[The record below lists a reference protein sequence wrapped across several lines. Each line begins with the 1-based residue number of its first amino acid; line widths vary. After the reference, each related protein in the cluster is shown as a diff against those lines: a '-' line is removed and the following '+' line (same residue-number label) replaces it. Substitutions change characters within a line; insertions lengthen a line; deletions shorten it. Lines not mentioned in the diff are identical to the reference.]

1 MTWTVFDTTFNEEV
15 YDFQPLLTVILEK
28 PWAEQSPQCQEA
40 LTKLLAAVRQ
50 SPESVRM
57 VNQPTLDLSAWAEP
71 PARIVAFVPPPKGIN
86 TNEKITTPK
95 SEIVVTEPLSVLL
108 VNEDLKRK
116 FWAAFRTL
124 FPV

>member
-1 MTWTVFDTTFNEEV
+1 MTWTVFGTTFNEEV
-15 YDFQPLLTVILEK
+15 YDFQPPLTVILEK
-28 PWAEQSPQCQEA
+28 PWSAQSPQCQEA
-40 LTKLLAAVRQ
+40 LTKLLSAVRQ

-57 VNQPTLDLSAWAEP
+57 VTQATLDLSAWADS

-95 SEIVVTEPLSVLL
+95 SEIVVAEPLSVLL
-108 VNEDLKRK
+108 ANEDLKRK